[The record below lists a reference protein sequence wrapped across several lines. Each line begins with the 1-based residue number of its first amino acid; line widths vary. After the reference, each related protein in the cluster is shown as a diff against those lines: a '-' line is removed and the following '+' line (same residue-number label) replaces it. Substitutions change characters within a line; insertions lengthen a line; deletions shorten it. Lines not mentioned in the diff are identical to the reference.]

1 MALLATG
8 ALEVGGPGMD
18 EAILTIVMPCFNE
31 RENIAS
37 VVSEIS
43 RLTNR
48 RLIRRI
54 IFVDDNSP
62 DGTAEYIKSIAN
74 TSPVELLCIHRIGRH
89 GLSSAVAEG
98 VMLADT
104 HYVAVMDSDGQ
115 HDPAD
120 LKAMLHAALEEQAEL
135 VIGSRFKNQ
144 RTLASHR
151 GIRGW
156 FSRIGNRLARMVT
169 GRDLTDPLTGYFLF
183 ERGLF
188 NQTIAE
194 ARPGGFKILLDI
206 LQASRG
212 LDIAVREVQIN
223 FRARGAGESKLDASV
238 LLEFADQI
246 VASLTGGL
254 LPSKFTSFALIGL
267 SGIVVHFAALHTFL
281 FSAGLPFN
289 AAQAGATLT
298 AMVSNFALNNALTFR
313 RSRYRGIT
321 WFSGLFYF
329 IVVCGFGAIANVGV
343 AGYLNTQHEAWW
355 LSALAGVLVGT
366 IFNFAISKN
375 YIWKPAA

>member
-1 MALLATG
+1 
-8 ALEVGGPGMD
+8 MD
-18 EAILTIVMPCFNE
+18 EAILTVVMPCFNE
-31 RENIAS
+31 RDNIGPI
-37 VVSEIS
+37 VSEIS
-43 RLTNR
+43 RSTSR
-48 RLIRRI
+48 HLIRRI

-62 DGTAEYIKSIAN
+62 DGTAEHIKSLAN
-74 TSPVELLCIHRIGRH
+74 TSSVELLCIHRIGRQ

-104 HYVAVMDSDGQ
+104 HYVAVMDCDGQ

-120 LKAMLHAALEEQAEL
+120 LKLMLHAALEQQAQL

-151 GIRGW
+151 GMRGLA
-156 FSRIGNRLARMVT
+156 SRIGNRLARLVT
-169 GRDLTDPLTGYFLF
+169 GRNLTDPLTGFFLF

-188 NQTIAE
+188 NQAIAE
-194 ARPGGFKILLDI
+194 VRPGGFKILVDI

-212 LDIAVREVQIN
+212 RDIAVREVQIN
-223 FRARGAGESKLDASV
+223 FRSRGAGESKLDAAV

-246 VASLTGGL
+246 VASMTGGL
-254 LPSKFTSFALIGL
+254 LPAKFTSFAFIGL
-267 SGIVVHFAALHTFL
+267 SGVLVHFAALHTLL
-281 FSAGLPFN
+281 FSVGLSFN

-313 RSRYRGIT
+313 RSRYTGLS
-321 WFSGLFYF
+321 WFTGLFYF

-343 AGYLNTQHEAWW
+343 AGYLNTHHETWW
-355 LSALAGVLVGT
+355 LSALAGILVGT
-366 IFNFAISKN
+366 IFNFAISNN
-375 YIWKPAA
+375 YIWKPAG